1 MEYSRR
7 RAVKRNALDAIISL
21 PLSLLIVTMVYG
33 IATALIAI
41 FVVGLSV
48 TLPLLAL
55 LSGAKKIISSLCLS
69 TRRLVRKQSCGSQ
82 IEE

>member
-7 RAVKRNALDAIISL
+7 RAAKQNALDVIISL

-41 FVVGLSV
+41 FVVALSV
-48 TLPLLAL
+48 TLPLLVL
-55 LSGAKKIISSLCLS
+55 LSGIKKIISSLCLS
-69 TRRLVRKQSCGSQ
+69 TRRCLKKRSCGSQ
-82 IEE
+82 TEG